1 MSRVLLRNVTMPT
14 YRAVMK
20 VKSRAMLVVLAAI
33 ASSCADRGRAVDVRE
48 VGPPR
53 MASGSSLLARR
64 VERRPHGV
72 DAPVVLMAIDGV
84 RWQEVFHGAD
94 RSLSSSAPI
103 APTTIFKHLHGL
115 GTERGAFVGAP
126 GHGTIA
132 ASGPNYVSLPGYT
145 ELLGGRPSACTDNG
159 CARTTLPTILD
170 EAHAAGA
177 RVAAFASWDKLDLA
191 ATMAPGSFTSSC
203 GRRGDP
209 LVDPWPGHGDYR
221 PDRVTATAAL
231 EYYEAEKPDVF
242 FLGLGDADEYA
253 HRGDYPGYLA
263 ALRHADET
271 IGRLL
276 ALLDRL
282 GDRGR
287 STHVIVT
294 ADHGRASDFKNHGP
308 MPEAARVWMA
318 AVGPRFSARG
328 PVSSPEPRHL
338 ADIAPTLR
346 MVLGLPADRSARSGA
361 PLEELF

>member
-1 MSRVLLRNVTMPT
+1 MSRVLLRNVTMRT
-14 YRAVMK
+14 YRGVMK
-20 VKSRAMLVVLAAI
+20 LESRAMLVVLAAI
-33 ASSCADRGRAVDVRE
+33 ASACADRGRAVDVRE
-48 VGPPR
+48 VDPPR
-53 MASGSSLLARR
+53 TASGASLLARR
-64 VERRPHGV
+64 VERRAHGV
-72 DAPVVLMAIDGV
+72 DGPVVIMAIDGA
-84 RWQEVFHGAD
+84 RWQEVFHGVD
-94 RSLSSSAPI
+94 RSLTSSAPVP
-103 APTTIFKHLHGL
+103 AAAIFKNLHVL

-126 GHGTIA
+126 GHGMIA

-145 ELLGGRPSACTDNG
+145 EMLGGRPSPCTHNG

-177 RVAAFASWDKLDLA
+177 KVAAFASWDKLDLA
-191 ATMAPGSFTSSC
+191 ATMSPGAFTSSC

-221 PDRVTATAAL
+221 PDRVTASAAL

-253 HRGDYPGYLA
+253 HRGDYAGYLA

-271 IGRLL
+271 LGRLV
-276 ALLDRL
+276 AVLDRL
-282 GDRGR
+282 GERGR

-338 ADIAPTLR
+338 ADIVPTLR
-346 MVLGLPADRSARSGA
+346 TVLGLPRDRDARSGA
-361 PLEELF
+361 PIEELF